1 MHDKHLCWPPTF
13 FLTPQCPLPTLFKFY
28 IRHCLQAMYSK
39 SVNVVKIKAE
49 TFNVL
54 KPSTEKLT
62 NTV

>member
-13 FLTPQCPLPTLFKFY
+13 FLTSQCPPPTLFKFY
-28 IRHCLQAMYSK
+28 IRHCPQAMYSK

-49 TFNVL
+49 AVDDL
-54 KPSTEKLT
+54 KTSTEKFS